1 MSFLDHNLDDV
12 PELSAKE
19 DGEYELRI
27 TDAEIKLNEN
37 ANSSWFGS
45 DMLIVRFEHTEDPD
59 AKDVTKVFRM
69 PPADMNEKETKKLLR
84 EIKHFA
90 QAFGVTDLKN
100 VDDLVGATG
109 WAMLKVT
116 ESEQYG
122 EQNDITRFVVGS

>member
-1 MSFLDHNLDDV
+1 MSFLDYNLDDV
-12 PELSAKE
+12 PELNAKE

-37 ANSSWFGS
+37 ANSTWFGS
-45 DMLIVRFEHTEDPD
+45 DMLIVRFEHIEDPN
-59 AKDVTKVFRM
+59 AQDVTKVFRL
-69 PPADMNEKETKKLLR
+69 PPKDMNEKEANKLLR
-84 EIKHFA
+84 QLKYFTS
-90 QAFGVTDLKN
+90 AFGISNMAN

-122 EQNDITRFVVGS
+122 EQNEVVRFVTGS